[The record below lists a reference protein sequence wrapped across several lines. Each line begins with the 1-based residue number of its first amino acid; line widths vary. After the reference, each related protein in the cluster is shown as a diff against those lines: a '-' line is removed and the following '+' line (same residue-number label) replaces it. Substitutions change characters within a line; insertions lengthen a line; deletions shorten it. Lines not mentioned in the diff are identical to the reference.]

1 MAITRRWQAGCE
13 SNLTASP
20 TGENEFDVVSG
31 SITTTATAKTG
42 SLAFKIASL
51 ASPSADVV
59 LSATRQIRIG
69 GHWNLQAQA
78 ATTGTL
84 VFWRAAGVDLGS
96 VRMVAGDLNLNLGLY
111 DAAGNQ
117 QAVVNN
123 IYTAGAYFH
132 LGVDIKIDN
141 AAGWV
146 KVYVDGTEVLS
157 WTGNT
162 GNANIDSVRFGGAA
176 TGSGPRSLADTYLDD
191 AYIDDTT
198 GEVAAAV
205 PDRRFAY
212 IIPDGVGNYSQCAP
226 VGSANHWE
234 NVDDR
239 PHDSD
244 TTYNEANVLNERDTY
259 TMTTVALPAGW
270 TIAAV
275 IPCLY
280 CKKTDAGTDTEI
292 TPTLR
297 ESATDD
303 DGTSVDA
310 DSSYSLKWER
320 FTTKPSGGAWTQA
333 ALDGLEVGFV
343 GTGTF

>member
-1 MAITRRWQAGCE
+1 
-13 SNLTASP
+13 
-20 TGENEFDVVSG
+20 
-31 SITTTATAKTG
+31 
-42 SLAFKIASL
+42 
-51 ASPSADVV
+51 
-59 LSATRQIRIG
+59 
-69 GHWNLQAQA
+69 
-78 ATTGTL
+78 
-84 VFWRAAGVDLGS
+84 
-96 VRMVAGDLNLNLGLY
+96 MVPGDANTNLGIY

-117 QAVVNN
+117 QDVALNTY
-123 IYTAGAYFH
+123 IAGTYFH
-132 LGVDIKIDN
+132 LGIDINVDN

-146 KVYVDGTEVLS
+146 KVYVDGNEILS

-162 GNANIDSVRFGGAA
+162 GNANIDSVMFGGAA
-176 TGSGPRSLADTYLDD
+176 TGSGWRISNDSYLDD

-205 PDRRFAY
+205 PDLRFAY
-212 IIPDGVGNYSQCAP
+212 IVPDGVGNYSQCAP

-234 NVDDR
+234 NVDER

-244 TTYNEANVLNERDTY
+244 TSYNEANALNERDTY
-259 TMTTVALPAGW
+259 TMTTIALPAGW

-280 CKKTDAGTDTEI
+280 CKKTDAGTDTEV

-310 DSSYSLKWER
+310 TSSYALKWER